1 MGSLRQ
7 RQTIGLR
14 GLRVVSFESRRSQE
28 MANLIRNHGG
38 EPIETPSMQEIPL
51 TEQSEVLEFGEAL
64 LAGGCDV
71 LILLTG
77 VGTRMLVD
85 TLATRWPREV
95 VLEAL
100 GKTALV
106 CRGPKPV
113 SALKKVGLHATIT
126 VGEPNTWRDLLQ
138 ALDDELPVSGK
149 RVAVQEYGARN
160 QELLDGLQERDAV
173 VTPVPVYAWAL
184 PDDTAPLKNAIERAV
199 AGEIDAAVFTSATQA
214 DHLFQ
219 VAKQQ
224 ARAEELREAF
234 RSRILVASIG
244 PMTSEAL
251 TRLGV
256 EADIVPEHPKM
267 GHLVMAL
274 AEGAVPGLELKRSR
288 G

>member
-1 MGSLRQ
+1 MK
-7 RQTIGLR
+7 GLS
-14 GLRVVSFESRRSQE
+14 GLRVVSFESRRSDE

-38 EPIETPSMQEIPL
+38 EPIQTPSMQEIPL
-51 TEQSEVLEFGEAL
+51 TEQSEALEFGEAL
-64 LAGGCDV
+64 AGGDCDV

-85 TLATRWPREV
+85 TLATRRPREV

-113 SALKKVGLHATIT
+113 GVLKKMGLRPTIT
-126 VGEPNTWRDLLQ
+126 VGEPNTWRDLLR

-160 QELLDGLQERDAV
+160 QELLDGLRERDAV
-173 VTPVPVYAWAL
+173 VTPVPVYGWAL
-184 PDDTAPLKNAIERAV
+184 PDDTTPLRNAIERAV

-219 VAKQQ
+219 VAEQQ
-224 ARAEELREAF
+224 ARADELGDALCT
-234 RSRILVASIG
+234 RILVASIG

-251 TRLGV
+251 ARLGI

-267 GHLVMAL
+267 GHLVAAL
-274 AEGAVPGLELKRSR
+274 AEGAAPGLEKKRGR

>member
-1 MGSLRQ
+1 MGQELK
-7 RQTIGLR
+7 GLS
-14 GLRVVSFESRRSQE
+14 GLRVVSFESRRSEE

-38 EPIETPSMQEIPL
+38 EPIQAPSMQEIPL
-51 TEQSEVLEFGEAL
+51 TEQRKALEFGEAL
-64 LAGGCDV
+64 MGGACDV

-85 TLATRWPREV
+85 TLATRRPREEI
-95 VLEAL
+95 LEAF
-100 GKTALV
+100 GKPALV

-113 SALKKVGLHATIT
+113 IALKKMGLRPTLT

-160 QELLDGLQERDAV
+160 QELLDGLRERNAV
-173 VTPVPVYAWAL
+173 VTPVPVYGWEL
-184 PDDTAPLKNAIERAV
+184 PDDTTPLKNAIARGV
-199 AGEIDAAVFTSATQA
+199 AGEIDAAVFTSAIQV

-219 VAKQQ
+219 VAEQQ
-224 ARAEELREAF
+224 ARADELREAF

-244 PMTSEAL
+244 PITNETL

-267 GHLVMAL
+267 GHLVRAL
-274 AEGAVPGLELKRSR
+274 AEGAARGLERKRSR

>member
-1 MGSLRQ
+1 MK
-7 RQTIGLR
+7 GLN
-14 GLRVVSFESRRSQE
+14 GLRVASFESRRSEE
-28 MANLIRNHGG
+28 MAKLIRNHGG
-38 EPIETPSMQEIPL
+38 EPIQTPSMQEIPL
-51 TEQSEVLEFGEAL
+51 TEQSEALEFGEAL
-64 LAGGCDV
+64 TGGACDV

-85 TLATRWPREV
+85 TLATRRPREE

-100 GKTALV
+100 GKTAIV

-113 SALKKVGLHATIT
+113 SVLKKMGLRPTIT
-126 VGEPNTWRDLLQ
+126 VGEPNTWRDLLR

-160 QELLDGLQERDAV
+160 QELLDGLLERDAV
-173 VTPVPVYAWAL
+173 VTPVPVYGWAL
-184 PDDTAPLKNAIERAV
+184 PDDTTPLEKTVERAV

-219 VAKQQ
+219 VAERH
-224 ARAEELREAF
+224 ARGEELRESF

-256 EADIVPEHPKM
+256 EADIVPKHPKM

-274 AEGAVPGLELKRSR
+274 AEGAAPGLERKRSR

>member
-1 MGSLRQ
+1 MK
-7 RQTIGLR
+7 GLN
-14 GLRVVSFESRRSQE
+14 GLRVVSFESRRSEE
-28 MANLIRNHGG
+28 MAKLIRSQEG
-38 EPIETPSMQEIPL
+38 EPIQTPSMQEIPL
-51 TEQSEVLEFGEAL
+51 TEQREALEFGETLTSGA
-64 LAGGCDV
+64 CDV

-85 TLATRWPREV
+85 ALTTRRPREI

-113 SALKKVGLHATIT
+113 GVLKKMGLRPTIT

-138 ALDDELPVSGK
+138 ALDDDLPVSGK

-160 QELLDGLQERDAV
+160 QELLDGLRERGAA
-173 VTPVPVYAWAL
+173 VTPVPVYGWAL
-184 PDDTAPLKNAIERAV
+184 PDDITPLENTIERIV
-199 AGEIDAAVFTSATQA
+199 AGDIDAAVFTSATQA

-219 VAKQQ
+219 VAERHGQS
-224 ARAEELREAF
+224 EELRKAF
-234 RSRILVASIG
+234 RSRVLVASIG
-244 PMTSEAL
+244 PMTGEAL
-251 TRLGV
+251 VRLGI

-274 AEGAVPGLELKRSR
+274 AEGARSGLELKRSR

>member
-1 MGSLRQ
+1 MGEELN
-7 RQTIGLR
+7 GLS
-14 GLRVVSFESRRSQE
+14 GLRVVSFESRRSKE
-28 MANLIRNHGG
+28 MANLIRSHGG
-38 EPIETPSMQEIPL
+38 EPIQTPSMQEIPL
-51 TEQSEVLEFGEAL
+51 TELSEALEFGEAL
-64 LAGGCDV
+64 TGGACDV

-85 TLATRWPREV
+85 TLATRLPREV

-100 GKTALV
+100 GKTSLV

-113 SALKKVGLHATIT
+113 SALKKMGLRATLT

-160 QELLDGLQERDAV
+160 QKLLDGLQERDAV
-173 VTPVPVYAWAL
+173 VTPVPVYGWAL
-184 PDDTAPLKNAIERAV
+184 PDDTEPLKNAIERAV
-199 AGEIDAAVFTSATQA
+199 AGEIDAAVFTSAIQV

-219 VAKQQ
+219 IAEQQ
-224 ARAEELREAF
+224 ARAKELRAAF

-251 TRLGV
+251 ARLGV

-274 AEGAVPGLELKRSR
+274 AEKAASGLKRKRSR